1 MTRHTTRVAEIRL
14 CWCADLLRVQGLPV
28 DAAARKRMQDTYD
41 ELHSEKETAFSFL
54 GLNKKH

>member
-1 MTRHTTRVAEIRL
+1 M
-14 CWCADLLRVQGLPV
+14 RVQGLPV

-54 GLNKKH
+54 GLDKKH